1 MTAQSRHEI
10 PTDGKV
16 LLNAQQVRR
25 TLERL
30 AYEVIER
37 HGDGAALALVGI
49 QRRGVELARR
59 VKAVLEQRLEREIP
73 LGSLDINLYRDD
85 WTNMDSQPLIH
96 KTRIPFAVVGREI
109 VLVDDVLFTGRTI
122 RAALEAILDYGRPQ
136 RVELLVLVDRGHREL
151 PIHADYVGK
160 KVNTSLAERVD
171 VLIKEQDGR
180 DVVLLNEK

>member
-1 MTAQSRHEI
+1 M
-10 PTDGKV
+10 PTDGKA
-16 LLNAQQVRR
+16 LLNAQEVRR

-37 HGDGAALALVGI
+37 HGDGATLALVGV
-49 QRRGVELARR
+49 QRRGVELAQRI
-59 VKAVLEQRLEREIP
+59 KAILEQRLEREIP

-85 WTNMDSQPLIH
+85 WTHLDNQPLIH
-96 KTRIPFAVVGREI
+96 KTRIPFAVDGREI

-171 VLIKEQDGR
+171 VLVKDQDGR
-180 DVVLLNEK
+180 DVVLLSKK